1 MTSHYFREQ
10 APSTCL
16 QRVYRH
22 AERNNHALS

>member
-16 QRVYRH
+16 QPVYRH
-22 AERNNHALS
+22 AKRNNHVRL